1 MPRREWILRRHWS
14 EHLRSLPNLDLG
26 QIGKQ
31 LAVRRRRQRKRQLL
45 PTLPMLSFTLLWFQV
60 VAHAYIAGVGPR
72 CWSVQPLGGWSD
84 AQKGYAIS
92 LVISWKMQTLFLWF
106 PKLHPGFCQYW
117 HLLQHA
123 THSNEIL
130 EPSGLTCRD
139 MRSMLGYQSQNRNSI
154 ESKQL
159 YFLWCGCCS
168 QNRNAV
174 ESS

>member
-72 CWSVQPLGGWSD
+72 CWSVQPLRGWSD

-92 LVISWKMQTLFLWF
+92 LVISWKMQTFISVVPQAASRVLPILAPVATRNTFKWDLGT
-106 PKLHPGFCQYW
+106 LRAY
-117 HLLQHA
+117 LQ
-123 THSNEIL
+123 
-130 EPSGLTCRD
+130 
-139 MRSMLGYQSQNRNSI
+139 GYAFDAWI
-154 ESKQL
+154 PESKQ
-159 YFLWCGCCS
+159 
-168 QNRNAV
+168 
-174 ESS
+174 E